1 MMKWKHKQTQ
11 FYALLTLLLL
21 LAVGCGIL
29 SKRGGVH
36 KVKVIGFIRV
46 EEPVCD
52 KNSDAKAETAP
63 LANVTYYIKNGA
75 TNNPDS
81 IAFDEVKLDANGKF
95 TLYLK
100 PGTYSIVHRDKLM
113 EYGEFRLKYASTST
127 YFKTR
132 DEDCFKRWYNS
143 ADFLVQISSDTTLQL
158 LAKSRCFT
166 KTNPCIEYTGPR

>member
-1 MMKWKHKQTQ
+1 MMKLKHKQTR

-21 LAVGCGIL
+21 IAVGCGML

-36 KVKVIGFIRV
+36 KLKVTGFIRV
-46 EEPVCD
+46 ESPVCD
-52 KNSDAKAETAP
+52 KNSDAKAESLP
-63 LANVTYYIKNGA
+63 LANTTYYIKNGS
-75 TNNPDS
+75 TNHPDS
-81 IAFDEVKLDANGKF
+81 IAFDEVKLDENGKF

-100 PGTYSIVHRDKLM
+100 PGTYAIVHRDKLLDF
-113 EYGEFRLKYASTST
+113 GEFRLKYAATST

-132 DEDCFKRWYNS
+132 DDDCFKRWYNS
-143 ADFLVQISSDTTLQL
+143 PDFLVQVSSDTTLQL